1 VQSFATGDG
10 FAPALVARHV
20 FPRRQ
25 LPQQL
30 SADHSIDVIGVAD
43 RATLKALLVLRH
55 FFSAVNELTSFSQV
69 GRPIREL
76 TRSQG

>member
-1 VQSFATGDG
+1 MSVTRR
-10 FAPALVARHV
+10 LLRRLRH
-20 FPRRQ
+20 FRGRQ